1 MLSCDL
7 LGTPTR
13 IDLQMVAELYRE
25 AGWWTD
31 APDHPAAVARIISG
45 SHCFMVMRAGGRIV
59 AMGRAVSD
67 RASDAYIQD
76 VTVTASY
83 RGQGLA
89 RQLVGAIVERLR
101 ADGLGWIGLIAE
113 RGTHGLY
120 EPLGFKAM
128 PDAVPMLL
136 TAE

>member
-1 MLSCDL
+1 MPTCDL
-7 LGTPTR
+7 LAMPTR
-13 IDLQMVAELYRE
+13 IDLKMVAELYRE
-25 AGWWTD
+25 AGWWKD
-31 APDHPAAVARIISG
+31 APTQLPAVARIISG
-45 SHCFMVMRAGGRIV
+45 SHCFMVTRGDGRIV

-83 RGQGLA
+83 RGRGLA

-113 RGTHGLY
+113 RGTHRLY

-128 PDAVPMLL
+128 PNAVPMLL